1 MASNPSPSESLST
14 AELGHKQPVSD
25 EYTFADEKR
34 IYEKDGQESTTAI
47 ERDPDQ
53 ILAARNTFLGKLYRR
68 VFSMGVEA
76 RGVERVLEDDRSPKN
91 ALNNLLMWFS
101 VNTGKKR
108 KKVGSAPTFPI
119 CNRFSSR
126 LLTLFS

>member
-25 EYTFADEKR
+25 EHTFADEKR
-34 IYEKDGQESTTAI
+34 IHEKDDQESTTAI
-47 ERDPDQ
+47 ERDPDH
-53 ILAARNTFLGKLYRR
+53 ILAARNTFLGKLYRW
-68 VFSMGVEA
+68 VFSIGVEA

-126 LLTLFS
+126 LLILFS